1 MTTKTNNFYTNNYS
15 KFLSRILGTMCK
27 ELRITKKDIEIKTTS
42 GNLNALLYF
51 LQNHSLCLYKQ
62 LSEIACIDTPDH
74 KLRFSITYKLY
85 SMTYNS
91 HIYVIVQTDEVT
103 PITSVSKLY
112 SSATWLEREI
122 WDLFGIFF
130 NENTDL
136 RRILTDY
143 GFQGHPLRKDFPLT
157 GFVEVY
163 YNDSTKRLAYE
174 PVELAQEYR
183 VMTLQSPWNN
193 VVYQK
198 EKTNNNVK
206 N

>member
-1 MTTKTNNFYTNNYS
+1 MTLKPN
-15 KFLSRILGTMCK
+15 KFFLNHYNKKLSGILGTMCK
-27 ELRITKKDIEIKTTS
+27 ELRITKKDIEIKTTP
-42 GNLNALLYF
+42 GDLNAVLYI

-62 LSEIACIDTPDH
+62 LSEMICIDTPEH
-74 KLRFSITYKLY
+74 KLRFSVTYKLY
-85 SMTYNS
+85 SMVYNS
-91 HIYVIVQTDEVT
+91 HIYVVTQTDDVT
-103 PITSVSKLY
+103 PIPSVSQLY

-130 NENTDL
+130 SDNPDL

-183 VMTLQSPWNN
+183 VMNLESPFNK
-193 VVYQK
+193 VTS
-198 EKTNNNVK
+198 EKK
-206 N
+206 FK